1 MVSPDSPQD
10 EARSRRSRADYER
23 GLPGYHDP
31 TAGYAGSTPGRSAL
45 TLRAWLAGFGLVSSA
60 LAAVLLFVA
69 ELIGLAVL
77 LTVLAV
83 VAAVDLGWVLHR
95 KRRGEPG

>member
-1 MVSPDSPQD
+1 MSS
-10 EARSRRSRADYER
+10 RNGSRTRRSRADYER

-45 TLRAWLAGFGLVSSA
+45 TLRAWLAGFGLLSCAVG
-60 LAAVLLFVA
+60 AVLLFLA
-69 ELIGLAVL
+69 GLVGLGVL
-77 LTVLAV
+77 LVVLAV
-83 VAAVDLGWVLHR
+83 VAAVDLGWVLFR

>member
-1 MVSPDSPQD
+1 MSNQGDS
-10 EARSRRSRADYER
+10 RSRRSRADYER

-45 TLRAWLAGFGLVSSA
+45 TLRAWLAGFGLVFSA
-60 LAAVLLFVA
+60 VAAVLLFMT
-69 ELIGLAVL
+69 GLTGLGVL
-77 LTVLAV
+77 LAVLAV
-83 VAAVDLGWVLHR
+83 VAAADLGWVLHR